1 MPPRQYF
8 VWVRSIPLVMRFA
21 HDRHCYTSNVMRFWL
36 RTLKEKSRRS
46 GARHRRTLLQ
56 GV

>member
-21 HDRHCYTSNVMRFWL
+21 HDRRCYTSNVMRF
-36 RTLKEKSRRS
+36 
-46 GARHRRTLLQ
+46 
-56 GV
+56 